1 MRHLLSVAFLSAS
14 IAVLPSAFAQRT
26 GHAGGFSGGHTGGA
40 MGRMPGGFAGGSF
53 GRSPGVAPHGFN
65 TAPNFVSTAPAN
77 AVSTAPNH
85 AFAPGYASG
94 YHLPV
99 AATPAWRGE
108 GRGDRDRDRNIHY
121 RSPYRG
127 FGAYPYAYANSW
139 QLLAWDLGYA
149 DSTGYSD
156 YDSGPVM
163 QQPYAASVP
172 APDDGYRQDYNG
184 PAEPGYES
192 GYGDP
197 QPSAPKPYTQNS
209 VASEPEL
216 TLIFSDGHR
225 QTIHNFVLTADA
237 VLIFDQEGSG
247 RQQRIPLASLDL
259 AATQQAAQQAGLDF
273 TPPA

>member
-14 IAVLPSAFAQRT
+14 LAVLPLAFAQRA
-26 GHAGGFSGGHTGGA
+26 GHAGGFSGGHSGGA
-40 MGRMPGGFAGGSF
+40 MGHMPGGFAGGAF
-53 GRSPGVAPHGFN
+53 GRSAGVAPHGFN
-65 TAPNFVSTAPAN
+65 TAPNFVSTAP
-77 AVSTAPNH
+77 NH
-85 AFAPGYASG
+85 AFVPG

-99 AATPAWRGE
+99 AATPSWRGE
-108 GRGDRDRDRNIHY
+108 GRGDHDRDRNIHY

-127 FGAYPYAYANSW
+127 FGYGGYPYAYANSW
-139 QLLAWDLGYA
+139 QLLPWDLGYA

-184 PAEPGYES
+184 QADPGYGS
-192 GYGDP
+192 GYGYP
-197 QPSAPKPYTQNS
+197 QPPAPEPYAQNS

-216 TLIFSDGHR
+216 TLIFNDGHH
-225 QTIHNFVLTADA
+225 QTIHNFVLTSDA
-237 VLIFDQEGSG
+237 VVIFDQEGSG